1 MGLKPKGALRLLHG
15 SRIGGLEGH
24 SPRHCSIF
32 MPAASGRTDLG
43 LFTPEEEHTPS
54 PHKRDLRL
62 ITIPHLALNNP
73 LAAVVV
79 STWFRRRKVLVAGES
94 PRQHL
99 NI

>member
-1 MGLKPKGALRLLHG
+1 
-15 SRIGGLEGH
+15 
-24 SPRHCSIF
+24 

-62 ITIPHLALNNP
+62 ITIPHLALYSLNP

-79 STWFRRRKVLVAGES
+79 STWFRRGKVLVAGEIS
-94 PRQHL
+94 SSALEYL
-99 NI
+99 N